1 MASAA
6 VLFKVAGAKFVCS
19 RGQADIAP
27 ATPQRFAF
35 GTLRPSL
42 YEGLRLGRFHTDYRV
57 GSGLRRFL
65 PRAEIPQEGA
75 ESPGS
80 SNLVDSV
87 PQAEQVKDE
96 AQALK
101 SSIKRV
107 EKEIDDVENQIKIA
121 AAAGKNTDFLQ
132 QKEVALRQKEA
143 ALEQRLTALAQAE
156 VEKLKLQQTPAAGV
170 PDPAVLER
178 LQKYAELIAH
188 ADTASG
194 VIQIPPELREGL
206 PPGLKDSI
214 LIRECY
220 CMVLKKLEAL
230 GDDFA
235 VVLSGTPGIGKSA
248 IAVLLLHH
256 LAEQGAQVAYRYMDT
271 INKDTI
277 IFFDF
282 SNPSAIDVKQASEG
296 DADWRS
302 LRALCKRSSV
312 WLVQDGRAPRETQF
326 PGEGRWVVLCS
337 PNADN
342 YAEFVKGKH
351 AEVWWLPVWTLDE
364 LLDCRQR
371 LYPHVSQKQTEDR
384 FEQFGGV
391 VRSVLADPG
400 RSFERLARSLSAL
413 EAVNLYRLGAAAL
426 KSAMRHA
433 FAHIEA
439 TKDLEFDGFRLGSPR
454 IGDLV
459 FQRAKDGRW
468 QDLVDLLH
476 AAASNSR
483 VGEMSGSSL
492 EAYGHVRCVLGVD
505 LDDDDIKEVFRKRRG
520 RPRKQEGT
528 KEGAREG
535 GEVSANDSGQSRKR
549 EEAVEEIK
557 EAFWSCKDFVSD
569 SKEEGMNLA
578 DLKHTYLRPTTRD
591 QESWD
596 GLLCPGGD
604 WIYAVQFTRNPGH
617 GISAQG
623 ISDLLNRIGRKQL
636 RVVLAVPGEKFDNY
650 GWQPWTGPKRKG
662 VDGEMVMTKGALP
675 ENEVPPKLKSIKQW
689 VVRLKLPE
697 AGDDVPRIPEN
708 MLVLPDKELS
718 DDDLSD
724 DLSR

>member
-6 VLFKVAGAKFVCS
+6 VLFNFEVAGAKTSCS

-35 GTLRPSL
+35 RTLPPSL
-42 YEGLRLGRFHTDYRV
+42 FEVLRLGRFHSDYRV
-57 GSGLRRFL
+57 GSGLRRFS
-65 PRAEIPQEGA
+65 PRAEIPWEGV
-75 ESPGS
+75 ESIGS

-107 EKEIDDVENQIKIA
+107 EKEIDDVENKIKTA
-121 AAAGKNTDFLQ
+121 AAAGKSTEFLQ
-132 QKEVALRQKEA
+132 QEKAALRQKEA
-143 ALEQRLTALAQAE
+143 ALEQRLIALAQAE
-156 VEKLKLQQTPAAGV
+156 VENLKPQQTPAAGV

-178 LQKYAELIAH
+178 LQKYAEFIAQ

-206 PPGLKDSI
+206 PPGLRDSI
-214 LIRECY
+214 VIRECY
-220 CMVLKKLEAL
+220 RTVLKKLEVL
-230 GDDFA
+230 GNNFA
-235 VVLSGTPGIGKSA
+235 VILSGTPGIGKSA
-248 IAVLLLHH
+248 FAVLLLHWF
-256 LAEQGAQVAYRYMDT
+256 AKQGAQVAYRYMDR
-271 INKDTI
+271 IRKDTI
-277 IFFDF
+277 LFFDF
-282 SNPSAIDVKQASEG
+282 SNPSAINVKKASEG
-296 DADWRS
+296 TAYWQSILD
-302 LRALCKRSSV
+302 LCERPSV

-326 PGEGRWVVLCS
+326 PGYGRWVVLCS
-337 PNADN
+337 PNSDN
-342 YAEFVKGKH
+342 YMEFVKGKH
-351 AEVWWLPVWTLDE
+351 AEVWWLPVWTLEE
-364 LLDCRQR
+364 LLECRQR
-371 LYPHVSQKQTEDR
+371 FYPDMSQKRTEDR

-400 RSFERLARSLSAL
+400 RSFEHLARSLSAL
-413 EAVNLYRLGAAAL
+413 EAVDLYGLGAAPSE
-426 KSAMRHA
+426 SAIRHA

-459 FQRAKDGRW
+459 FQKAKEGRW

-476 AAASNSR
+476 AAASNPR
-483 VGEMSGSSL
+483 VGEISGSSL

-505 LDDDDIKEVFRKRRG
+505 LDDDDIKEVFRKRVG
-520 RPRKQEGT
+520 RPRKQEGA

-535 GEVSANDSGQSRKR
+535 GEVSENDPGQSGER

-557 EAFWSCKDFVSD
+557 EAFRSCKDFVSD
-569 SKEEGMNLA
+569 SKEEGINPA
-578 DLKHTYLRPTTRD
+578 DLKHTY
-591 QESWD
+591 
-596 GLLCPGGD
+596 
-604 WIYAVQFTRNPGH
+604 
-617 GISAQG
+617 
-623 ISDLLNRIGRKQL
+623 
-636 RVVLAVPGEKFDNY
+636 
-650 GWQPWTGPKRKG
+650 PWTGPKKKG

-675 ENEVPPKLKSIKQW
+675 GDEVPTELKSIKQW
-689 VVRLKLPE
+689 VVRLKLPD
-697 AGDDVPRIPEN
+697 AGNKVPRIPKK

-724 DLSR
+724 DVSR